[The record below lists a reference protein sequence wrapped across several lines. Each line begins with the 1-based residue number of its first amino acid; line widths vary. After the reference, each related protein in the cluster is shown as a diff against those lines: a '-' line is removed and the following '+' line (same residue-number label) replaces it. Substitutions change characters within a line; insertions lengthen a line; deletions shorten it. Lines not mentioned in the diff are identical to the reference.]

1 MQWQDRS
8 TPYSVATEQREHD
21 GRTYAINAYRD
32 RDSIALHAAARP
44 TGSWQPLDQRIARI
58 EIRTSLRADAP
69 DEYVRRVCD
78 ELGEMCATLAREA
91 ER

>member
-44 TGSWQPLDQRIARI
+44 TASWSRWTGASRKSRSAR
-58 EIRTSLRADAP
+58 A
-69 DEYVRRVCD
+69 
-78 ELGEMCATLAREA
+78 
-91 ER
+91 

>member
-8 TPYSVATEQREHD
+8 TPYSVATELREHD

-32 RDSIALHAAARP
+32 RDNIALHAAARP

-91 ER
+91 E

>member
-8 TPYSVATEQREHD
+8 TPCSVATETREHN

-32 RDSIALHAAARP
+32 GNAIGLHASPRP
-44 TGSWQPLDQRIARI
+44 SASWAPLDQRIARI

-69 DEYVRRVCD
+69 DEDVVSVCD
-78 ELGEMCATLAREA
+78 MLAEMCAKLAREA
-91 ER
+91 E

>member
-8 TPYSVATEQREHD
+8 TPYSVATELREHD
-21 GRTYAINAYRD
+21 GRTYVVSAYRD
-32 RDSIALHAAARP
+32 GSSIALHAAARS
-44 TGSWQPLDQRIARI
+44 TGSWQPLDQRIGRI

-78 ELGEMCATLAREA
+78 ELGEMCAKLAREA
-91 ER
+91 Q